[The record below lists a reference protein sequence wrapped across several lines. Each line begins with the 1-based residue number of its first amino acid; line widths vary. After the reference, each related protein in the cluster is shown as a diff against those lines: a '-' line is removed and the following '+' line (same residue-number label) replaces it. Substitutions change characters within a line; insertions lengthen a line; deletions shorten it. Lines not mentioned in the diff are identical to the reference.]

1 MPRVLQNEIIASV
14 SEPWQLGNGNEV
26 RIGASIG
33 ISLYPAHGDS
43 AEHLMQHA
51 DKAVYQAKK
60 ECLGRFKHFSEE
72 LTLAAM
78 ARIDLETML
87 RMALTKSELCVRYQA
102 QIDIA
107 TGQIVGAEAQV
118 YWQDLKRGLIPA
130 QAFMPVAEESSLI
143 ISIGNWLLQQVCNQG
158 LSWQAAGLPALLM
171 AVKLSSQQL
180 LYCNI
185 ADSLGAMLASSS
197 FSAKSLQLQ
206 ISESILLKREQ
217 QPAAILQQL
226 HALGV
231 IIAIDHFGAA
241 GATLANLKLLPLDV
255 IKLDQSFVD

>member
-1 MPRVLQNEIIASV
+1 
-14 SEPWQLGNGNEV
+14 
-26 RIGASIG
+26 
-33 ISLYPAHGDS
+33 
-43 AEHLMQHA
+43 
-51 DKAVYQAKK
+51 
-60 ECLGRFKHFSEE
+60 
-72 LTLAAM
+72 M
-78 ARIDLETML
+78 ARIDLETRL
-87 RMALTKSELCVRYQA
+87 RIALTKSELCVRYQA

-118 YWQDLKRGLIPA
+118 YWQDPKRGLIPA

-158 LSWQAAGLPALLM
+158 SSWQAAGLPALLM

-217 QPAAILQQL
+217 QSAAILQQL

-255 IKLDQSFVD
+255 IKLDQSFVDELKSSDADSVSMTAAIIAMAHTLRLKVLAPNVTTAAQLAVLKAQGCDIYQGVFLAQPSRRKR